1 MNVGETPD
9 PTIQTTKR
17 GVTRMTLM
25 SPLNATNSQERKPYI
40 YIYIYMTLDSKKR
53 YKHTTDFTLIAQTEL
68 LVILF

>member
-40 YIYIYMTLDSKKR
+40 YIYIYIYDTRLQEEV
-53 YKHTTDFTLIAQTEL
+53 QTHN
-68 LVILF
+68 